1 MEIKDTGIFFI
12 GIIVL
17 VLGSLIIVFDYP
29 QIEFFEKM
37 DTESYHLMNGEKK
50 DLYKRL
56 VFEFS
61 IGIVILALG
70 ILLLIMS
77 MLRRFEK
84 EIR

>member
-37 DTESYHLMNGEKK
+37 DTESYHLMNVEKK
-50 DLYKRL
+50 DLHQRL

-61 IGIVILALG
+61 IGIVILASG
-70 ILLLIMS
+70 VSLLIAS
-77 MLRRFEK
+77 LLKRFEK

>member
-1 MEIKDTGIFFI
+1 MEIKNTGIFFI

-29 QIEFFEKM
+29 QIEFFENM
-37 DTESYHLMNGEKK
+37 DTESYHLMNVEKK
-50 DLYKRL
+50 DLHQRL

-61 IGIVILALG
+61 IGIVILASG
-70 ILLLIMS
+70 VSLLIAS
-77 MLRRFEK
+77 LLKRFEK

>member
-50 DLYKRL
+50 DLHKRL

-61 IGIVILALG
+61 IGIVILVLG
-70 ILLLIMS
+70 ILLLIVS